1 MDILFII
8 LIFIGT
14 LWLTL
19 WGTKA
24 LIKGAANTP
33 TWNGIIISAILGMLP
48 MYLILC
54 FFGIMGEPRSL
65 RTVYIPQPP
74 TGNYAEDMSRRH
86 ANYGSPRTGKWMIC
100 IALMGFFLILLF
112 GFLSSRT
119 EEREHIKQS
128 EIIDVEQVIPE
139 NRIEQIEVPTPKSD
153 TKTSK
158 QKRKESQPSAAVE
171 VPKTSATKRKTVK
184 INNLEPSLP
193 DSIAT
198 VNVNHN
204 EEEKAILST
213 IELLERKNH
222 ENAVKQAKEAGV
234 SAEGSTLDILER
246 INHKNVVKQAKE
258 AGVSAEGSTLDILER
273 INHKNV
279 VKQAKEAGVST
290 EGSTLDILERINHAN
305 VIKQARR
312 MGVSTEGSTM
322 DILERINRKTLEKY
336 LE

>member
-1 MDILFII
+1 
-8 LIFIGT
+8 
-14 LWLTL
+14 
-19 WGTKA
+19 
-24 LIKGAANTP
+24 
-33 TWNGIIISAILGMLP
+33 
-48 MYLILC
+48 
-54 FFGIMGEPRSL
+54 
-65 RTVYIPQPP
+65 
-74 TGNYAEDMSRRH
+74 
-86 ANYGSPRTGKWMIC
+86 MIC

-119 EEREHIKQS
+119 EEQEHIKQA
-128 EIIDVEQVIPE
+128 EIIDVEQVTPK

-158 QKRKESQPSAAVE
+158 QRRKEVQPSAAVE
-171 VPKTSATKRKTVK
+171 VPKTSATKQKTVK

-204 EEEKAILST
+204 EEEKATLST

-222 ENAVKQAKEAGV
+222 ENA
-234 SAEGSTLDILER
+234 
-246 INHKNVVKQAKE
+246 VKQAKE

>member
-128 EIIDVEQVIPE
+128 EIIDIEQVIPE

-171 VPKTSATKRKTVK
+171 VLKTSATKQKTVK

-246 INHKNVVKQAKE
+246 INHA
-258 AGVSAEGSTLDILER
+258 
-273 INHKNV
+273 NV